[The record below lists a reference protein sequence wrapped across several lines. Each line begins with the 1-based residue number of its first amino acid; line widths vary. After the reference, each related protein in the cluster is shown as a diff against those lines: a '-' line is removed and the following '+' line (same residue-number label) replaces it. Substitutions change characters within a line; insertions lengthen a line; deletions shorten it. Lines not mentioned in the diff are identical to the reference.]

1 MNRTLRNRAWFTTLA
16 FLFAISLNAQNYC
29 SHNGCAGV
37 KCMGIIGLEEQHDS
51 FIPPPANFD
60 PQGERDVVISVTYN
74 GFTTAAQN
82 AFQYAVDIWA
92 SLLTSDVPILLDA
105 TWENID
111 GNTLGFA
118 GPVTFFQNFNNA
130 PETNVYYPV
139 ALANKL
145 AGFDLYPADA
155 DITASFDSG
164 TNWYFGTDGNPG
176 VGQYDFVTVVLHE
189 LGHGLGVTGSPTVDD
204 GIGYYQLGN
213 PIVYD
218 TFVENGGGDF
228 LLGFADNSTALA
240 NQLTGGNLFF
250 TGSTAIG
257 GNGGFGAELY
267 APSSWQGGSSFS
279 HLDEN
284 SFGVGNANSLM
295 TPFVAQGEAI
305 HTPGP
310 VILGL
315 MADIGWTVNETGGGE
330 CSGLSMAITQ
340 GECLDTGDG
349 LGELPVMDFVFNFIG
364 NCTVEDFCSQ
374 EDGAGYDCFDLP
386 GLGIDISAGE
396 GIFFSNTTP
405 GAFYQFYFTLSDG
418 STSSVF
424 SWTNGDCAGGGE
436 TICDCQGNEHTLGV
450 LDWLGDT
457 FLDDGSYDWEGLPV
471 FFDCDTWG
479 NDCGDGG
486 VTGDP
491 FGVCLG
497 NLPPNNGCGGGEETI
512 CDCQGNEHTLGVL
525 DWLGDTFLDDGSY
538 DWEGLPVYFDCD
550 TWGND
555 CGDGGVTG
563 DPFGVCLG
571 NLPPNNGCA
580 GGDIF
585 GCTDQTATNYNPN
598 ATIDDGSC
606 IYDNCSNLTLAL
618 SQGDCFDSGDGLG
631 ILPVIELIFNFTGDC
646 SVEDFCYQE
655 NGEGFTCV
663 NLLDLGIILASGDPL
678 DFTNTNPGATYD
690 FYYVLTDGTTSA
702 EYTWQNGNCA
712 SGETICDCQGN
723 EHTLGVLD
731 WLGDTFLDDGSYD
744 WEGLP
749 VFFDCQ
755 TWGYDCGDAGI
766 ADDPFGVCLGNLPPN
781 NGCAG
786 EDIFGCTDQTATNYN
801 PNATLDDG
809 SCIYDNCSNLTLA
822 LSQGDCFD
830 SGDGLGV
837 LPVIELIFNFTGDC
851 SVEDFCYQEN
861 GEGFTCVNLLDL
873 GIILASG
880 DPLDFTDTNPG
891 ATYDFY
897 YVLTDGTTSDEY
909 TWQNGNCANQETI
922 CDCLGT
928 EHTVGV
934 LVWLGDGVLD
944 DGTYLWNDQPVD
956 FNCATWGYDCGDG
969 DLTGDPFGVCLGN
982 LPPNNGCE
990 STIIGC
996 TDPLATNYNPAATID
1011 DGSCF
1016 FGDCATGT
1024 LMLEQDCFLDE
1035 ETMEI
1040 IPRILVNAETI
1051 GDCFVEEVCVQLVG
1065 GAETCYFLPD
1075 FDILIGN
1082 DNGGVFLTVDGP
1094 GEYVVYF
1101 TTADDI
1107 SDPMTI
1113 FIDCSDAVLGCGNP
1127 FALNYSPLVDV
1138 NIEAECIYDVYICDC
1153 AGTQHSGGALVWLGD
1168 TFLDDGTYSWQ
1179 GQPVDFNCETWGYD
1193 CGDGDLVG
1201 DPFGVCEGN
1210 LPPNNGCDDDT
1221 CGPLGMVV
1229 FQEDCLDNG
1238 DGLLPVIGFEF
1249 SINGDCI
1256 VEDFCFI
1263 ENGGDP
1269 VCFNLPTLEE
1279 PIILTDGDE
1288 LILTEAVP
1296 GATYEFYY
1304 TTSDGSQSGVFT
1316 WVNGD
1321 CTNEETICDCDGNQ
1335 HTIGVLNWLGDT
1347 FLDDGSF
1354 EWDGQTVNFDCIT
1367 WGFDCGDGGVINDPN
1382 GVCDGNLP
1390 PNNGCVNE
1398 VLGCTDP
1405 LALNYN
1411 PNATV
1416 NDGSCFYNNPG
1427 CTDTFACNYDEDA
1440 TLNDGTCNYDCYGCT
1455 DPTADNY
1462 NPNATIDNG
1471 SCIFSNSGCTDALA
1485 CNFDPNAIMND
1496 GSCNYDCYG
1505 CTDVEAVNYNPN
1517 ATIDNGSC
1525 IYEEIGGCIYI
1536 AACNYDPNATVD
1548 DGSCDF
1554 DCYGC
1559 TDPEATN
1566 YDPDATIENGD
1577 CIYGDIEGCMDV
1589 EACNYDVFAT
1599 IDDGSCNFD
1608 CYGCTDEE
1616 AVNYDAEAT
1625 IDDGS
1630 CIYDIEGCTDEEATN
1645 YNSEA
1650 TLDDG
1655 SCIYDCEYPTLE
1667 YTVIECSDDADA
1679 LYFVEVVISDL
1690 GNGAPYTIS
1699 NDQNGDEVSLN
1710 FTGTIQVGP
1719 FNEGENVLLTVSSDQ
1734 MTNCV
1739 ITSPVLSCE
1748 VSVAELNGGAIW
1760 EVYPNPANAWLTI
1773 KGNTSETVLVDLID
1787 VTGQLVKQVQLKT
1800 GNIEN
1805 RMNVGDVASGVYFIR
1820 LNYADQVITQKVT
1833 IRH

>member
-1 MNRTLRNRAWFTTLA
+1 MNTTLRSRAWFTTLA
-16 FLFAISLNAQNYC
+16 LLFAISLSAQNYC
-29 SHNGCAGV
+29 SHSGCAGV

-60 PQGERDVVISVTYN
+60 PQGDRDVVISVTYN

-92 SLLTSDVPILLDA
+92 SLLTSDVPILLEA
-105 TWENID
+105 NWENID

-118 GPVTFFQNFNNA
+118 GPVTFFRNFNNA
-130 PETNVYYPV
+130 PQSDVYYPV
-139 ALANKL
+139 ALANKI
-145 AGFDLYPADA
+145 AGFDLLPSDG
-155 DITASFDSG
+155 DIQATFDSG
-164 TNWYFGTDGNPG
+164 TNWYLGTDGNPG
-176 VGQYDFVTVVLHE
+176 LGQYDFVTVVLHE
-189 LGHGLGVTGSPTVDD
+189 LGHGLGVTGSPAVDN
-204 GIGYYQLGN
+204 GVGFYQLDD

-218 TFVENGGGDF
+218 TFVENGGGSP
-228 LLGFADNSTALA
+228 LLNFADNSMALA

-250 TGSTAIG
+250 TGSSAVG
-257 GNGGFGAELY
+257 ENGGAGAELF

-279 HLDEN
+279 HLDED
-284 SFGVGNANSLM
+284 SFDVGNANSLM
-295 TPFVAQGEAI
+295 TPFIALGEAI

-315 MADIGWTVNETGGGE
+315 MEDIGWTVNQTGGE
-330 CSGLSMAITQ
+330 CTNLSMTITQ
-340 GECLDTGDG
+340 GDCQDTGDG
-349 LGELPVMDFVFNFIG
+349 LGVLPVINMVFNYNG
-364 NCTVEDFCSQ
+364 DCAVQDLCVQ
-374 EDGAGYDCFDLP
+374 ESGGGYDCFDLP
-386 GLGIDISAGE
+386 GLDIDLVAGE
-396 GIFFSNTTP
+396 LLFFNNTTP
-405 GAFYQFYFTLSDG
+405 NAFFEFYFTLTDG

-424 SWTNGDCAGGGE
+424 TWTNGDCLE
-436 TICDCQGNEHTLGV
+436 
-450 LDWLGDT
+450 
-457 FLDDGSYDWEGLPV
+457 
-471 FFDCDTWG
+471 
-479 NDCGDGG
+479 
-486 VTGDP
+486 
-491 FGVCLG
+491 
-497 NLPPNNGCGGGEETI
+497 GEETI
-512 CDCQGNEHTLGVL
+512 CDCQGNEHT
-525 DWLGDTFLDDGSY
+525 
-538 DWEGLPVYFDCD
+538 
-550 TWGND
+550 
-555 CGDGGVTG
+555 
-563 DPFGVCLG
+563 
-571 NLPPNNGCA
+571 
-580 GGDIF
+580 I
-585 GCTDQTATNYNPN
+585 
-598 ATIDDGSC
+598 
-606 IYDNCSNLTLAL
+606 
-618 SQGDCFDSGDGLG
+618 
-631 ILPVIELIFNFTGDC
+631 
-646 SVEDFCYQE
+646 
-655 NGEGFTCV
+655 
-663 NLLDLGIILASGDPL
+663 
-678 DFTNTNPGATYD
+678 
-690 FYYVLTDGTTSA
+690 
-702 EYTWQNGNCA
+702 
-712 SGETICDCQGN
+712 
-723 EHTLGVLD
+723 GVLD

-766 ADDPFGVCLGNLPPN
+766 EDDPFGVCLGNLPPN

-786 EDIFGCTDQTATNYN
+786 GDIFGCMDQSASNYN
-801 PNATLDDG
+801 PNATIDDG
-809 SCIYDNCSNLTLA
+809 SCLFDCSNLTIA

-830 SGDGLGV
+830 TGDGLGL

-851 SVEDFCYQEN
+851 LVEDFCYQEN
-861 GEGFTCVNLLDL
+861 GGGFTCVNLLDL
-873 GIILASG
+873 DIILASG
-880 DPLDFTDTNPG
+880 EALDFTNTNPG

-897 YVLTDGTTSDEY
+897 YVLTDGTTSDES
-909 TWQNGNCANQETI
+909 TWQNGTCASEETI

-928 EHTVGV
+928 VHTVGV

-944 DGTYLWNDQPVD
+944 DGTFLWNDQPVD

-990 STIIGC
+990 NTVIGC
-996 TDPLATNYNPAATID
+996 TDPLATNYNPNATID
-1011 DGSCF
+1011 DGTCF
-1016 FGDCATGT
+1016 YGDCAAGT
-1024 LMLEQDCFLDE
+1024 LTVEQDCFYDE
-1035 ETMEI
+1035 ETMQI
-1040 IPRILVNAETI
+1040 VSRILVNAETI

-1082 DNGGVFLTVDGP
+1082 DNGGVFITVAEP

-1101 TTADDI
+1101 TTSDDI

-1113 FIDCSDAVLGCGNP
+1113 FIDCENAVEGCGNP
-1127 FALNYSPLVDV
+1127 FALNYSPLVEV

-1153 AGTQHSGGALVWLGD
+1153 AGTQHSGGALLWLGD
-1168 TFLDDGTYSWQ
+1168 GFLDDGSFLWQ
-1179 GQPVDFNCETWGYD
+1179 DQPVDFNCATWGYD
-1193 CGDGDLVG
+1193 CGDGDLTD
-1201 DPFGVCEGN
+1201 DPNGVCDGN
-1210 LPPNNGCDDDT
+1210 LPPNNGCDSNT
-1221 CGPLGMVV
+1221 CGPLGMVLN
-1229 FQEDCLDNG
+1229 QEDCIDTG
-1238 DGLLPVIGFEF
+1238 EGLLPVIGFEF

-1256 VEDFCFI
+1256 VEDLCFT
-1263 ENGGDP
+1263 ENGGET
-1269 VCFNLPTLEE
+1269 VCFNLPS
-1279 PIILTDGDE
+1279 LTDPILLEDGDV
-1288 LILTEAVP
+1288 LILTETTP

-1335 HTIGVLNWLGDT
+1335 HTIGVLSWLGDT
-1347 FLDDGSF
+1347 FLDDGSYI
-1354 EWDGQTVNFDCIT
+1354 WDDQTVNFDCIT

-1390 PNNGCVNE
+1390 PNNGCVDE

-1411 PNATV
+1411 AAATV
-1416 NDGSCFYNNPG
+1416 NDGSCFYDNPG
-1427 CTDTFACNYDEDA
+1427 CTDTFACNYDQDA
-1440 TLNDGTCNYDCYGCT
+1440 TLNDGSCNYDCYGCT

-1462 NPNATIDNG
+1462 NADATIDNG
-1471 SCIFSNSGCTDALA
+1471 SCIFSNSGCTDVLA
-1485 CNFDPNAIMND
+1485 CNYDQDATMND

-1505 CTDVEAVNYNPN
+1505 CTDADAVNYDAD

-1525 IYEEIGGCIYI
+1525 FYEEIGGCIYI

-1554 DCYGC
+1554 TCYGC

-1566 YDPDATIENGD
+1566 YDPEATIENGD
-1577 CIYGDIEGCMDV
+1577 CVYGEIEGCMDL
-1589 EACNYDVFAT
+1589 EACNYDEFAT
-1599 IDDGSCNFD
+1599 IDDNSCDFS
-1608 CYGCTDEE
+1608 CYGCTDSD
-1616 AVNYDAEAT
+1616 AVNYDADAT
-1625 IDDGS
+1625 LDDGS
-1630 CIYDIEGCTDEEATN
+1630 CIYDIEGCTDQEATN
-1645 YNSEA
+1645 YNPEA

-1679 LYFVEVVISDL
+1679 LYFVEIVISDL
-1690 GNGAPYTIS
+1690 GNGAPYTIT

-1748 VSVAELNGGAIW
+1748 VSVTELNGGAIW
-1760 EVYPNPANAWLTI
+1760 EVYPNPANVWLTI
-1773 KGNTSETVLVDLID
+1773 KGNTAETVLVDLID